1 MSGVAGLVGQL
12 QAPAALLVAGALL
25 VGLGVWIAAR
35 LYWPTPLRYRRR
47 ETVPAVDALSELRD
61 ARWGVLGPVLQTADH
76 QLELWIRSPHPGSPP
91 QELRTAGRLRARLRR
106 LERKAGRRASTWQP
120 RQDFWRTPAASL
132 IHLNGEANALLGQV
146 DRFLRRAQRTP

>member
-1 MSGVAGLVGQL
+1 VSGVAGLLGQL

-25 VGLGVWIAAR
+25 VGLGLWIAAR

-61 ARWGVLGPVLQTADH
+61 ARWGVLGPVLETADH
-76 QLELWIRSPHPGSPP
+76 QLELWIRSPNPRLAPA
-91 QELRTAGRLRARLRR
+91 ERRTAGRLRARLRR
-106 LERKAGRRASTWQP
+106 LERKASRRASTWQP

-146 DRFLRRAQRTP
+146 DRFLRQAGKAA